1 MPRNIM
7 MSESS
12 QVGEQFNAAHIIYI
26 IFFSSKDM
34 FVSFVV
40 ASNQIFSF
48 FFCNTLLNQFK
59 QTIFHSLKYI
69 VGRKTN

>member
-26 IFFSSKDM
+26 ILFSSKDM

-40 ASNQIFSF
+40 ASNQFFSF
-48 FFCNTLLNQFK
+48 FFL
-59 QTIFHSLKYI
+59 
-69 VGRKTN
+69 